1 MIGFVIWIIGL
12 ILTFRAAIEIW
23 NINAAVEKRLIAI
36 VLIVLT
42 SWLGHSSDRCGNQLL
57 NDCSGRGADNGKTGC
72 PSMDGRTSGT
82 GEQLDS

>member
-23 NINAAVEKRLIAI
+23 NVNAAVEKRLIAI

-42 SWLGHSSDRCGNQLL
+42 SWLGLFFYYFY
-57 NDCSGRGADNGKTGC
+57 GKERMAGW
-72 PSMDGRTSGT
+72 
-82 GEQLDS
+82 LK

>member
-1 MIGFVIWIIGL
+1 MIGFVIWIVGL

-42 SWLGHSSDRCGNQLL
+42 SWLGLLFYYFYGGMVEVVFAYQSFLGIQLFTSS
-57 NDCSGRGADNGKTGC
+57 
-72 PSMDGRTSGT
+72 
-82 GEQLDS
+82 

>member
-42 SWLGHSSDRCGNQLL
+42 SWLGLPFYYFY
-57 NDCSGRGADNGKTGC
+57 GKERMAGW
-72 PSMDGRTSGT
+72 
-82 GEQLDS
+82 LK

>member
-42 SWLGHSSDRCGNQLL
+42 SWLGLS
-57 NDCSGRGADNGKTGC
+57 TT
-72 PSMDGRTSGT
+72 SMVKKEWRDG
-82 GEQLDS
+82 

>member
-42 SWLGHSSDRCGNQLL
+42 SWLGLL
-57 NDCSGRGADNGKTGC
+57 FYYFYGIARMAGWLK
-72 PSMDGRTSGT
+72 
-82 GEQLDS
+82 

>member
-42 SWLGHSSDRCGNQLL
+42 AGWDYFS
-57 NDCSGRGADNGKTGC
+57 TT
-72 PSMDGRTSGT
+72 SMVKKEWRDG
-82 GEQLDS
+82 

>member
-42 SWLGHSSDRCGNQLL
+42 SWLGLL
-57 NDCSGRGADNGKTGC
+57 FYYFYG
-72 PSMDGRTSGT
+72 
-82 GEQLDS
+82 

>member
-42 SWLGHSSDRCGNQLL
+42 SWLGLLFYYFYGTNQKICRCRLWCRVFKSAASQI
-57 NDCSGRGADNGKTGC
+57 
-72 PSMDGRTSGT
+72 
-82 GEQLDS
+82 

>member
-1 MIGFVIWIIGL
+1 MIGFVIWIVGL

-42 SWLGHSSDRCGNQLL
+42 SWLGLLFYYFYGCLLYTSDA
-57 NDCSGRGADNGKTGC
+57 AD
-72 PSMDGRTSGT
+72 
-82 GEQLDS
+82 EL

>member
-42 SWLGHSSDRCGNQLL
+42 SWLGLL
-57 NDCSGRGADNGKTGC
+57 FYYFYGTE
-72 PSMDGRTSGT
+72 SMAGW
-82 GEQLDS
+82 LK

>member
-1 MIGFVIWIIGL
+1 MIGFVLWIIGL

-42 SWLGHSSDRCGNQLL
+42 SWLGLL
-57 NDCSGRGADNGKTGC
+57 STT
-72 PSMDGRTSGT
+72 SMVKKEWRDG
-82 GEQLDS
+82 